1 MHLSI
6 NTRSTKNHRK
16 ARPLRF
22 EVFYTPAKNLFTYH
36 FTIEWNHFAP
46 MFFSRD
52 FLKHSK
58 LVVTE
63 LSVFKSI
70 RYFRRILGVYTWFCC
85 CIFFLQKIQKKNSKW
100 HLDFSKNMLC
110 SEKHI
115 RINYFW
121 TCVFQNGTCIFIFIC
136 ISFVLW
142 PPIWHWMLF
151 YILGVLLK
159 FSFSEK
165 ATKNCAILLMVL
177 PFTY

>member
-85 CIFFLQKIQKKNSKW
+85 CIFFSKKYKKKIASGIWIFPKICYVVKNT
-100 HLDFSKNMLC
+100 
-110 SEKHI
+110 SELI
-115 RINYFW
+115 ISEL
-121 TCVFQNGTCIFIFIC
+121 VFFKMA
-136 ISFVLW
+136 LA
-142 PPIWHWMLF
+142 
-151 YILGVLLK
+151 
-159 FSFSEK
+159 FSFSFASALFYDHLFDIE
-165 ATKNCAILLMVL
+165 CCFIS
-177 PFTY
+177 